1 METLWFGLP
10 FPYSLSFQNSFQ
22 FNIPSGK
29 KSFAYVYLCV
39 GFFMISRKYSRFH
52 AITDHEEKCR
62 QTKITDKTEDN
73 IIYSNIRQQ
82 TATPTENFYR
92 FCETMAG
99 RDKRILSDFFFWRIL
114 LPLDEFVAL
123 ISLKCF
129 VYPGW
134 VCCIVYDTTRQHRRS
149 QQLYTKWLQF

>member
-1 METLWFGLP
+1 
-10 FPYSLSFQNSFQ
+10 
-22 FNIPSGK
+22 
-29 KSFAYVYLCV
+29 
-39 GFFMISRKYSRFH
+39 MISRKYSRFH

-99 RDKRILSDFFFWRIL
+99 RDKRILSDFFFLANITSTGRICR
-114 LPLDEFVAL
+114 FN
-123 ISLKCF
+123 F
-129 VYPGW
+129 
-134 VCCIVYDTTRQHRRS
+134 T
-149 QQLYTKWLQF
+149 